1 MKYYAQML
9 EMGSF
14 DRKTIIEFTGS
25 DGAARSIIYD
35 YLKNGYIERVRRDY
49 YVAISLET
57 MLMYGKVLFSTL
69 NDASFFTL
77 NGAVSA

>member
-1 MKYYAQML
+1 MMKYYAQML

-14 DRKTIIEFTGS
+14 DRKAIIELTGS

-57 MLMYGKVLFSTL
+57 MLMYGKE
-69 NDASFFTL
+69 AS
-77 NGAVSA
+77 NRKQ